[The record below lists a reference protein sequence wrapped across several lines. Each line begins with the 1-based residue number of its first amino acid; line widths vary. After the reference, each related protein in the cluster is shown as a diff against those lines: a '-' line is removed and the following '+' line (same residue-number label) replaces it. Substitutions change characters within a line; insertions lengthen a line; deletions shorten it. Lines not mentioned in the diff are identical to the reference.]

1 MGNFEGKSGK
11 SVYVSEKHLEHTEA
25 GLAHHAAGE
34 AAGFCKLGMFL
45 LPNDSSW
52 DYKELATLCL

>member
-1 MGNFEGKSGK
+1 MGTCGN
-11 SVYVSEKHLEHTEA
+11 SVYVSEKHLEHTEG

-34 AAGFCKLGMFL
+34 AADLCKLGMFL

-52 DYKELATLCL
+52 DYKKLATLCV

>member
-1 MGNFEGKSGK
+1 MGTCGK
-11 SVYVSEKHLEHTEA
+11 SVHVSEKHMEHTEG

-34 AAGFCKLGMFL
+34 AAGLCKLDVFR

>member
-1 MGNFEGKSGK
+1 MGTCGK
-11 SVYVSEKHLEHTEA
+11 SVHVSEKHMEHTEG

-34 AAGFCKLGMFL
+34 AAGLCKLDVFR
-45 LPNDSSW
+45 LPKDSSW